1 LTDIIEGDDDVAVTV
16 EIPGVEKNDIDL
28 NITRDILEIKVDTH
42 QRKYHKKLELPCD
55 VIPKT
60 TKATYKN
67 GILDIV
73 IKRKEKKRPGSGYK
87 VNID

>member
-1 LTDIIEGDDDVAVTV
+1 
-16 EIPGVEKNDIDL
+16 
-28 NITRDILEIKVDTH
+28 VDTP
-42 QRKYHKKLELPCD
+42 QRKYHKKMEFPCD

-73 IKRKEKKRPGSGYK
+73 IKRKEKKKPGSGYK
-87 VNID
+87 VNIE